1 MFSRTA
7 SASPASHPHLVSFSD
22 PQSFEAEQYRRLRHR
37 IETQSATRTLQ
48 IIAVTSAVVSD
59 GKTLTSVNLAGAFAR
74 RRDAKVL
81 LIDADLRRP
90 SVGPRLGMETE
101 GGGFVAA
108 LEDTSRPLSA
118 FVQQVPGTSLSV
130 VLGGTEC
137 PETYEL
143 LTAPRLSAVL
153 TEARGLYDY
162 VIVDTPP
169 TIPVPDSG
177 LMRSVVDGYVL
188 VVGARSTP
196 RKLVGEALG
205 MLDPL
210 LVIGLVFNRDE
221 QPLFGFYQRHYRH
234 YFNSYVRSVREQ

>member
-1 MFSRTA
+1 MFTRTA
-7 SASPASHPHLVSFSD
+7 TPAIHPHLVSFGD
-22 PQSFEAEQYRRLRHR
+22 PHSFEAEQYRRLRHR
-37 IETQSATRTLQ
+37 IETMAATRTLQ

-74 RRDAKVL
+74 KRGAKVL
-81 LIDADLRRP
+81 LIDGDLRRP
-90 SVGPRLGMETE
+90 SVAQRLGMESLH
-101 GGGFVAA
+101 GGLAAA
-108 LEDTSRPLSA
+108 LEETDRPLSS
-118 FVQQVPGTSLSV
+118 FVQTVPDSSLSV
-130 VLGGTEC
+130 ILGGPEC
-137 PETYEL
+137 AETYEL
-143 LTAPRLSAVL
+143 LTSPRLAVL
-153 TEARGLYDY
+153 LSEARGLYDY

-177 LMRSVVDGYVL
+177 LMRSVVDGYLV

-210 LVIGLVFNRDE
+210 LVLGLVFNRDD
-221 QPLFGFYQRHYRH
+221 QPLFGFFQSHYRH